1 MTLYLIYWTLVSFAI
16 VIFTAPAWPT
26 LPNWGWVA
34 PCIGLIALS
43 LKVKT
48 LRVCIGLAFACGVI
62 LIHGNLLRHQT
73 DKLFKTGSDI
83 IINAEVDSF
92 FKQISHGFQGRVVV
106 RSINGRRL
114 SMFERPTLWLTSP
127 HRLKIGD
134 QVTTHISLKPIAGL
148 MNHVGFDAEK
158 FAFSRSVVARASIK
172 SSTSFY
178 IVNQH
183 SFRQALYDRLVGDT
197 QSLQNRGLIE
207 ALLFGVRHNIS
218 QQTWQNLQSS
228 GLSHLIA
235 ISGLHI
241 GIVFALGWG
250 LGRIAL
256 GVNARYNL
264 MPLVCAIVFAV
275 AYAWLAGFSIPT
287 RRALLMCVLFC
298 LLQTSQRHIPMPLK
312 WLVILC
318 FLLVV
323 SPFSSVDVSLWLSM
337 TAVGIIFV
345 YLGQKTHRRSGWKMA
360 LEIQV
365 FIVTAMAPVIALL
378 FQGVSLSA
386 IAYNFIFVPWF
397 SFVVVPLSFLALLGS
412 LLFSEANFLWSLV
425 DLSLDPVT
433 YLTSLADH
441 TWFELSATQVE
452 LLVFSVLIV
461 FLIRWLTHKAV
472 IVFVA
477 VLICVRYDWKP
488 EPLWQLIVLDV
499 GHGLSVIAVQDQY
512 ALVYDTGVAWG
523 DSSIAQQVL
532 LPTLMNKGIRQLDF
546 FVVSHFDSDHAGDW
560 QTVVNRMAP
569 QHFVTSQQEVGN
581 TKCVN
586 GQEWQW
592 RSMAV
597 DVLWPPQS
605 VPRAYNP
612 QSCVIKLRHQDS
624 PYSVLLPGDI
634 DAISEWLLLQGDRGL
649 DADILLV
656 PHHGSKT
663 SSVPK
668 FIEAVSPEVAIASTA
683 KSGRW
688 ELPHPAVVARYQ
700 SQQVKWLDTGTSGQI
715 VVSFYAERYSVN
727 QLRVSKGGAWYR
739 QMLRKGVE

>member
-1 MTLYLIYWTLVSFAI
+1 
-16 VIFTAPAWPT
+16 
-26 LPNWGWVA
+26 
-34 PCIGLIALS
+34 
-43 LKVKT
+43 
-48 LRVCIGLAFACGVI
+48 
-62 LIHGNLLRHQT
+62 
-73 DKLFKTGSDI
+73 
-83 IINAEVDSF
+83 
-92 FKQISHGFQGRVVV
+92 
-106 RSINGRRL
+106 
-114 SMFERPTLWLTSP
+114 MFERPTLWLTSP
-127 HRLKIGD
+127 HPLKIGD
-134 QVTTHISLKPIAGL
+134 QVTTQVSLKPIAGL
-148 MNHVGFDAEK
+148 MNNVGFDAEK
-158 FAFSRSVVARASIK
+158 FALSRSVVARASIK
-172 SSTSFY
+172 PSTSFF
-178 IVNQH
+178 IVNQ
-183 SFRQALYDRLVGDT
+183 SSLRQTLYDRLVSDI
-197 QSLQNRGLIE
+197 QSLQHRGLIE

-241 GIVFALGWG
+241 GIMFTLGWG

-256 GVNARYNL
+256 VVNARYYL
-264 MPLVCAIVFAV
+264 MPLLCAMAFAV

-298 LLQTSQRHIPMPLK
+298 LLQTSQRQIPMPLK
-312 WLVILC
+312 WLIILC
-318 FLLVV
+318 ILLVV

-345 YLGQKTHRRSGWKMA
+345 YLGLNTHRRSGWKMA
-360 LEIQV
+360 LEVQV
-365 FIVTAMAPVIALL
+365 FIVTAMAPMIALL
-378 FQGVSLSA
+378 FHGVSLSA

-397 SFVVVPLSFLALLGS
+397 SFVVVPLSFLGLLGS
-412 LLFSEANFLWSLV
+412 LLFSESNFLWPLV
-425 DLSLDPVT
+425 NLSLEPVA
-433 YLTSLADH
+433 YLASLSDH

-452 LLVFSVLIV
+452 LLICSVLIV
-461 FLIRWLTHKAV
+461 FLSRWLTHKAL
-472 IVFVA
+472 IVQVV
-477 VLICVRYDWKP
+477 VLVCVRYDWNPK
-488 EPLWQLIVLDV
+488 PLWQLIVLDV
-499 GHGLSVIAVQDQY
+499 GHGLSVIAVQEQH

-532 LPTLMNKGIRQLDF
+532 LPTLINKGVRQLDF
-546 FVVSHFDSDHAGDW
+546 FVISHFDSDHAGDW
-560 QTVVNRMAP
+560 QAVVNRMGT
-569 QHFVTSQQEVGN
+569 QRFVTSQREVGN
-581 TKCVN
+581 TKCV
-586 GQEWQW
+586 GGEEWQW
-592 RSMAV
+592 RSIAV

-612 QSCVIKLRHQDS
+612 QSCVIKLRHQGS

-634 DAISEWLLLQGDRGL
+634 DAISEWLLLQGKRGL

-700 SQQVKWLDTGTSGQI
+700 NQQVEWLDTGTSGQI
-715 VVSFYAERYSVN
+715 VVSFYSEHYSVN